1 MSEPKITIDAASL
14 NRVVRERD
22 EAQQQEAPPLL
33 LLPDLQKVAP
43 DKPVSYYETACRDL
57 LCAMIQQAVEDT
69 DPTEYQDRGKNSEA
83 AYDLAS
89 ALEFIRHPFFAALC
103 EELHLPTDKIRRR
116 AFK

>member
-1 MSEPKITIDAASL
+1 VIYNE
-14 NRVVRERD
+14 EG
-22 EAQQQEAPPLL
+22 
-33 LLPDLQKVAP
+33 
-43 DKPVSYYETACRDL
+43 CRAL
-57 LCAMIQQAVEDT
+57 LCAVIQQAVEDT

-116 AFK
+116 ALQ

>member
-1 MSEPKITIDAASL
+1 MLP
-14 NRVVRERD
+14 
-22 EAQQQEAPPLL
+22 
-33 LLPDLQKVAP
+33 LPDLQKVAP
-43 DKPVSYYETACRDL
+43 HKPVTYLETPCRHL
-57 LCAMIQQAVEDT
+57 LCAMIHQAIQDT

-116 AFK
+116 ALQ